1 MLSTR
6 GISSL
11 AFVEKL
17 EDYSFK
23 LEFKRG
29 GEEKSVGGGPG
40 RHTGDTLIATHYD
53 GWSRASEFTL
63 TIALWVCF
71 YDIPLAMIKDA
82 FAKQMG
88 GHATGEVH

>member
-53 GWSRASEFTL
+53 G
-63 TIALWVCF
+63 
-71 YDIPLAMIKDA
+71 
-82 FAKQMG
+82 
-88 GHATGEVH
+88 